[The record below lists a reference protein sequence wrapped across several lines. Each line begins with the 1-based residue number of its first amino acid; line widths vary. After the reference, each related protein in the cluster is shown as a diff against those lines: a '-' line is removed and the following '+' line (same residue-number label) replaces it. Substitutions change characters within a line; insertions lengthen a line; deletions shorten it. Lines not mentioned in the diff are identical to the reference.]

1 MFPSLSLAPHP
12 SAVTH
17 DPIQPTQTLSA
28 PAQPA
33 YLHSSHLPPV
43 SAPASTNSQQQELQA
58 KILSMF
64 NSGASSAVAASP
76 SPAPQPQ
83 GYTSSLGPQN
93 TGLQSSLSVGGVPKT
108 AVVQPQ
114 SMMSARPAPR
124 PPVSRMPGPQRPAV
138 TAGTG
143 INFDNP
149 SVQKALDTL
158 IQSNPINHLVNL
170 GGMGQAPRSA
180 PQGMDQGPPPM
191 SHYSRHY

>member
-1 MFPSLSLAPHP
+1 MH
-12 SAVTH
+12 T
-17 DPIQPTQTLSA
+17 
-28 PAQPA
+28 
-33 YLHSSHLPPV
+33 SHLPPV
-43 SAPASTNSQQQELQA
+43 SVPASTNSQQQELQA

-64 NSGASSAVAASP
+64 NSGAGSAAAAVSP
-76 SPAPQPQ
+76 APAPQPQ
-83 GYTSSLGPQN
+83 GYPSSLGPQIA
-93 TGLQSSLSVGGVPKT
+93 GLQTSLSVGGVPKT

-170 GGMGQAPRSA
+170 GGMGQAPRPA
-180 PQGMDQGPPPM
+180 PQGMDQGQPPM
-191 SHYSRHY
+191 SHYSHHY